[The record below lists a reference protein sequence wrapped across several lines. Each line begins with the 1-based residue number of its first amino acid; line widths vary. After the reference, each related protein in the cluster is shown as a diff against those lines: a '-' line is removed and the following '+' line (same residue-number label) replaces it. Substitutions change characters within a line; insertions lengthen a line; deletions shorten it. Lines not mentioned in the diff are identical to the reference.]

1 MFSLPLQSSDIRNME
16 KMLLNCSKQTH
27 NTSKHDPRM
36 QDSLTATKELIVSC
50 KPIVDSLRESLK
62 KKNYNFEIVGDEDV
76 TFKMIRNNVSHFI
89 YQLDWIRKNRRKFV
103 CLNDNIDHDDHNAK
117 LIRTILR
124 DFLESLFP
132 EQSQFELPRS
142 YRNKFLKVDELRL
155 WKEYVRKEH
164 EFRWK
169 LFHIIVF
176 VLVTFFFRRQIFIMY
191 RKIVSI
197 CSWQMTSI
205 RGLNLDDE
213 TLVKI

>member
-1 MFSLPLQSSDIRNME
+1 MPLQSSDVRNLE
-16 KMLLNCSKQTH
+16 TMLLNCSKQIQ
-27 NTSKHDPRM
+27 NTSTDDLRVLE
-36 QDSLTATKELIVSC
+36 SVAATKELIINC
-50 KPIVDSLRESLK
+50 KPIADSLRESLK

-89 YQLDWIRKNRRKFV
+89 YQLDWIGKNRRKFV
-103 CLNDNIDHDDHNAK
+103 CLNDNIDHEDHNAK

-124 DFLESLFP
+124 DFFESLFP

-142 YRNKFLKVDELRL
+142 YRNKFLKVHELKL

-169 LFHIIVF
+169 LFYIIAV
-176 VLVTFFFRRQIFIMY
+176 VLVTFFFRRQIFMVY

-197 CSWQMTSI
+197 CSCRVTSI